1 MKIDKI
7 DQKLLYELTN
17 NSRIPLTKLSKKLR
31 ISRKITSYRIEK
43 LNKNNI
49 INNFTTEIN
58 YSKLGYMGAAVFIN
72 IKAKKQN
79 EFKEYLN
86 KCNFVSWLAELSG
99 IWSFGFSIIGKTEKE
114 IDNKFLS
121 IYKNFKE
128 DIIDH
133 RFTLH
138 RKSTFY
144 YEKYFGKVIE
154 ERKRKYIDYKIDLK
168 DKQILKE
175 LSNNSRIDYVTLS
188 KIMKISPPAVR
199 TRIKN
204 LENSG
209 IIEKYS
215 LFVNLFNLDVY
226 QYSIFI
232 KNKNIDIIERF
243 LNYLSEHPKV
253 SFIAEYLGDPFLEFG
268 IMVDNPYQLREI
280 LQEIEESFPD
290 NKLLEISLFQKEFVS
305 VSPPSCI
312 FE

>member
-188 KIMKISPPAVR
+188 KIIKISPPAVR

-290 NKLLEISLFQKEFVS
+290 NKILEISLFQKEFVS

>member
-290 NKLLEISLFQKEFVS
+290 NKILEISLFQKEFVS